1 MTISTT
7 SNSVVA
13 QGNGA
18 TTNFS
23 FSFAVPSAAF
33 LQVLYADTTGTVTL
47 LPPSSYSVSGIG
59 SSVGGSV
66 TYPLSG
72 PPIPAGTSL
81 LIQRIVPY
89 LQLTDLINQAGY
101 YPNVVEL
108 ALDYLTMEIQQLA
121 QNSALS
127 LNVPFAAVAPG
138 LTFPNAAGR
147 ASKLAGFDA
156 SGNVAVYPITAS
168 VGAGSLTSEGPFVA
182 GTNFTPG
189 VTTSLTL
196 SQAYGSAA
204 NVAVHFD
211 GLYQGTDQYTLTG
224 TQITFTSPIPVGVSK
239 IYIVGGTTLSIY
251 VPAANSVGDGQLSWG
266 NILNRTVDSIAA
278 LASLNPSIYTRAF
291 ATGYYVAQ
299 DGGGGH
305 YVYSSTTPQA
315 NANGGTIVASTYAGA
330 TGCWLLITIGMV
342 SIKQF
347 GAKGDDTADDTA
359 TTQACMTWCYTNL
372 KAMWVPKGTYKLTS
386 KVSVAGPM
394 TIIGE
399 ALSPPVTPAYQQGQP
414 VVTFHSTITSGYA
427 IQCGGPTY
435 ARGGHYENFRVYGS
449 GTAQHGF
456 YIQNQG
462 WEGCIRNVTIES
474 FTGTGCTL
482 DYLQD
487 STITNLAIIDCGSEN
502 QYPSLN
508 IINGSNILR
517 FEHLRLEITPY
528 MMNVN
533 AGADIYFAG
542 CHFETSEYVSGP
554 ITVLNRYT
562 RYSTIIINNASTD
575 VQFDSCIFG
584 PNSVQGVAAHFSV
597 APTSVAAMVSVAGCA
612 NVRFSKCRFAMS
624 GANRSANFLSFNTG
638 TSSTS
643 VTECSFEQVY
653 TDVNAIVL
661 SGTTF
666 VNNDVSWFDDGVS
679 TLMYGIANQ
688 PGGSPSIVENNRLYQ
703 NISTGQVKT
712 AGYLLTSQTGGSY
725 LIIGYN
731 QNSVSKF
738 YKHHNAA
745 CLAKPWMQAQNVNL
759 TGFSGTLDLELYDIN
774 TQFYWTAA
782 ATVSSIIN
790 MCSGQRVKLWNSSAG
805 TLTVNNAGNV
815 VLKGN
820 VNASAGQNGILVLEE
835 SGTGYL
841 METSRNF

>member
-1 MTISTT
+1 LTISTA

-13 QGNGA
+13 LGNGA

-211 GLYQGTDQYTLTG
+211 GIYQGTDQYTLNG

-359 TTQACMTWCYTNL
+359 PTQACMTWCYTNL

-435 ARGGHYENFRVYGS
+435 ARGGHYENFRVYGAE
-449 GTAQHGF
+449 TAQHGL
-456 YIQNQG
+456 YLQNQG
-462 WEGCIRNVTIES
+462 WDGCIRNVTVEG
-474 FTGTGCTL
+474 FTGTGVMF

-487 STITNLAIIDCGSEN
+487 STVTNLSVIDCGTEN
-502 QYPSLN
+502 LYPSLKLINQCN
-508 IINGSNILR
+508 IIR
-517 FEHLRLEITPY
+517 FEHLRVEISPF
-528 MMNVN
+528 MMDVTNSS
-533 AGADIYFAG
+533 DLFFSG
-542 CHFETSEYVSGP
+542 CHFEQSEYVSGP
-554 ITVLNRYT
+554 QTALNRYS
-562 RYSTIIINNASTD
+562 RYATIVGFGCTD
-575 VQFDSCIFG
+575 IQFDSCIIAG
-584 PNSVQGVAAHFSV
+584 NSVQGVAAHFSV
-597 APTSVAAMVSVAGCA
+597 NPNTVDYSISFNGT
-612 NVRFSKCRFAMS
+612 NIRFSKCRFAMN
-624 GANRSANFLSFNTG
+624 GTNRSSRYLNFNSS
-638 TSSTS
+638 SSTS
-643 VTECSFEQVY
+643 VTECTFEAVY
-653 TDVNAIVL
+653 TDVNSITL

-666 VNNDVSWFDDGVS
+666 VNNDVTWMDDGVS
-679 TLMYGIANQ
+679 SLFYGIANTA
-688 PGGSPSIVENNRLYQ
+688 GGSPSIVENNRLYCI
-703 NISTGQVKT
+703 NPSGATKT
-712 AGYLLTSQTGGSY
+712 AGYLFTSQTGGSY
-725 LIIGYN
+725 LLLGYN
-731 QNSVSKF
+731 QISITKY

-745 CLAKPWMQAQNVNL
+745 SIAKSWLQSQTVDL
-759 TGFSGTLDLELYDIN
+759 TGFGGTIDLELYDIN
-774 TQFYWTAA
+774 VQFKWTVAS
-782 ATVSSIIN
+782 TVSSIIN
-790 MCSGQRVKLWNSSAG
+790 MCSGQRVKLYNSSAG
-805 TLTVNNAGNV
+805 TVTVNQAGNI

-820 VNASAGQNGILVLEE
+820 VNASMSSNGVLALEE
-835 SGTGYL
+835 NGAGYL
-841 METSRNF
+841 IEASRNF